1 MPLPLLLRRLGMAR
15 QNYNPDEMRMFGKVR
30 AKKWMEGNPM
40 GGGSSRLET
49 KTKPKPKT
57 KKKRGG
63 TVSRKKGGKIMQG
76 YKAGGKV

>member
-1 MPLPLLLRRLGMAR
+1 MAR

-49 KTKPKPKT
+49 K
-57 KKKRGG
+57 KKKKQIGYRR
-63 TVSRKKGGKIMQG
+63 SGGKIMQG